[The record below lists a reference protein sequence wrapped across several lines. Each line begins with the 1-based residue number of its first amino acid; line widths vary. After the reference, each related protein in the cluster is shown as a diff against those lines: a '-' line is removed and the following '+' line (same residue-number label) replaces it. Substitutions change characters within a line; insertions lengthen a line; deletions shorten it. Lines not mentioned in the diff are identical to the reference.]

1 MTFWFLTKAQFLFVC
16 LVFVLVLLKNILRKR
31 DEILDAM
38 QLLLIS
44 QGKKIVISN
53 VFFPDTM
60 QY

>member
-1 MTFWFLTKAQFLFVC
+1 MTFWFLTKAQFLFAC
-16 LVFVLVLLKNILRKR
+16 LVSVLVLFKNIFRKR

-53 VFFPDTM
+53 VFFS
-60 QY
+60 

>member
-53 VFFPDTM
+53 VFFS
-60 QY
+60 

>member
-1 MTFWFLTKAQFLFVC
+1 MTFWFLTKAQFLFAC
-16 LVFVLVLLKNILRKR
+16 LVSVLVLFKNIFRKR